1 VLGPTHIG
9 GDPSKKQ
16 VDLRIRIGELFVDGD
31 VHIHN
36 PTSGNNTSK
45 TPFAVTKRAAQDKHK
60 KYEASSKKD
69 GFEFL
74 SLGAEDTGAMDP
86 EFKEFARR
94 LARMCVRQNPAL
106 RLADVLQEFVS
117 GVARTIH
124 KGNEIIVRTADL
136 RSMDALD
143 PVERLPRQERIL
155 RAAAMQEVVGESAPQ
170 SVFCP
175 GERCS
180 RAVKIRAARRR
191 LPGDRHALG
200 GEVL

>member
-1 VLGPTHIG
+1 MVVWFIQSFVHRHGGTVVNGPTHIG

-94 LARMCVRQNPAL
+94 LARMCVRQKATLCWWTWTRRKTAMPTRRTSPTKAASGG
-106 RLADVLQEFVS
+106 RLCKAAS
-117 GVARTIH
+117 G
-124 KGNEIIVRTADL
+124 G
-136 RSMDALD
+136 DA
-143 PVERLPRQERIL
+143 E
-155 RAAAMQEVVGESAPQ
+155 
-170 SVFCP
+170 
-175 GERCS
+175 
-180 RAVKIRAARRR
+180 
-191 LPGDRHALG
+191 H
-200 GEVL
+200 